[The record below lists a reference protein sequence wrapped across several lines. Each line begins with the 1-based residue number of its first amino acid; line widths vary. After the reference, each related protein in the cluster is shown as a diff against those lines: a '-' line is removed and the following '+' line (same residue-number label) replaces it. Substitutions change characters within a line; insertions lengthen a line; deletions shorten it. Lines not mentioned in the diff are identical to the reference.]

1 MTLPPLSVE
10 HYVIVSTMLFVI
22 GLWGVVVNRRQII
35 FMLLCMELALLA
47 VLLNFAA
54 FSHFRGDILG
64 HIFGLFILTVAAAEA
79 AIGLALVVALFRLG
93 RGSTQVKDMRMLGEG
108 IADKDSR
115 KDKNGKDEEEP

>member
-1 MTLPPLSVE
+1 MILTLPPLSVE
-10 HYVIVSTMLFVI
+10 HYMIVSTMLFVI

-54 FSHFRGDILG
+54 FSHFQSDILG

-79 AIGLALVVALFRLG
+79 AVGLALVVALFRLG
-93 RGSTQVKDMRMLGEG
+93 RGSTQVKDMRLLGDG
-108 IADKDSR
+108 R
-115 KDKNGKDEEEP
+115 RDKNGKEEEEP